1 MKPSQLERLR
11 RLIDAG
17 EEARFYSWKDWKR
30 LAATVKTRIDRG
42 ECQKCKARGKYAPAA
57 VVHHVKHLSDR
68 PDLALSIYDP
78 ETKERQ
84 LISLCRACHELEH
97 PERLRQQQTQAQGA
111 AAKPLTEER
120 WD

>member
-1 MKPSQLERLR
+1 MTERQIAKLR
-11 RLIDAG
+11 DLIDAG
-17 EEARFYSWKDWKR
+17 EEQRFYSWKSWER
-30 LAATVKTRIDRG
+30 LATDVKTRLDNS
-42 ECQKCKARGKYAPAA
+42 ECQTCKARGKYSPAE
-57 VVHHVKHLSDR
+57 VVHHVKHLRDR

-78 ETKERQ
+78 DTGDRQ

-97 PERLRQQQTQAQGA
+97 PERMRPARGA